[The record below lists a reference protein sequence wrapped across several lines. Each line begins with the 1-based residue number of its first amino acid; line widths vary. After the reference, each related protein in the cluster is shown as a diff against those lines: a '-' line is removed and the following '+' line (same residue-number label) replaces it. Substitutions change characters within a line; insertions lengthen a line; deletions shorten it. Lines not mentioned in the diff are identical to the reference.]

1 MPKGI
6 HVANVPIDAA
16 VGWTR
21 EDGSRAHQLAGTT
34 VDELLTNSDAAMYLA
49 KAAGKG
55 RVAVYEPTMR
65 IGSAERERDGVPE
78 GLMRRARRG
87 A

>member
-1 MPKGI
+1 MALRLRRPIGAGDEQVEIGVSIGI
-6 HVANVPIDAA
+6 ALSPA
-16 VGWTR
+16 G
-21 EDGSRAHQLAGTT
+21 GTT

-55 RVAVYEPTMR
+55 RVSVYEGSMR
-65 IGSAERERDGVPE
+65 IGSADRQGSGVPE
-78 GLMRRARRG
+78 GLVRRARRG

>member
-1 MPKGI
+1 VRRPIGAAGDEVGVSIGI
-6 HVANVPIDAA
+6 A
-16 VGWTR
+16 VSPESGI
-21 EDGSRAHQLAGTT
+21 T

-55 RVAVYEPTMR
+55 RVAVYQGSMR
-65 IGSAERERDGVPE
+65 IGSADRQQSVPE
-78 GLMRRARRG
+78 GLLRQARRG